1 MQGNKGNYRQ
11 VGLDEFSDDD
21 SDHDDPHL
29 NSSSSRNGAVG
40 GGGGGGSNSSSH
52 HGGGP
57 ASSSSSSFA
66 GGSLQRQQ
74 ELMVRQDQG
83 LEMLA
88 QSAERLGQ
96 MSMTIS
102 DELGQQ
108 NKMLDEMDTDLD
120 TAGENLDYVTRKTKE
135 FIDKAGGTK
144 NCLIIAALAGIVV
157 VLFFL
162 IWYT

>member
-1 MQGNKGNYRQ
+1 MQGIKGTYRQ

-21 SDHDDPHL
+21 SDHDVPHL
-29 NSSSSRNGAVG
+29 NSSSRNGAVG
-40 GGGGGGSNSSSH
+40 GGGSNSSSSNH
-52 HGGGP
+52 GGP
-57 ASSSSSSFA
+57 ASSSSSFA
-66 GGSLQRQQ
+66 GGSMQRQQ

-102 DELGQQ
+102 DELNQQ

-120 TAGENLDYVTRKTKE
+120 TAGENLDYVTKKTKE

-162 IWYT
+162 ILYT

>member
-21 SDHDDPHL
+21 SDRDDPHL
-29 NSSSSRNGAVG
+29 NASRNGSG
-40 GGGGGGSNSSSH
+40 DGGGGSSRGSSH
-52 HGGGP
+52 HGGP
-57 ASSSSSSFA
+57 ASSSASFA

-83 LEMLA
+83 LDILA

-102 DELGQQ
+102 DELNQQ
-108 NKMLDEMDTDLD
+108 NKMLDEMDSDLD
-120 TAGENLDYVTRKTKE
+120 IAGENLDYVTRKTKE

-144 NCLIIAALAGIVV
+144 NFLIIAALTGVIV

-162 IWYT
+162 ILYT

>member
-1 MQGNKGNYRQ
+1 MQGSKGNYRQ

-29 NSSSSRNGAVG
+29 TNNRSTSARRNG
-40 GGGGGGSNSSSH
+40 GGGGGPGANP
-52 HGGGP
+52 G
-57 ASSSSSSFA
+57 ASSASASFA

-108 NKMLDEMDTDLD
+108 NRMLDEMDTDLD
-120 TAGENLDYVTRKTKE
+120 AAGEDLDYVTRRTRE
-135 FIDKAGGTK
+135 FVDRAGGTK
-144 NCLIIAALAGIVV
+144 NCLIIAALAGVVV

-162 IWYT
+162 IVYT

>member
-1 MQGNKGNYRQ
+1 MQGNKGTYRQ

-29 NSSSSRNGAVG
+29 NSSSRNGAVG
-40 GGGGGGSNSSSH
+40 GGGSNSSSNH
-52 HGGGP
+52 GGP
-57 ASSSSSSFA
+57 ASSSSSFA

-102 DELGQQ
+102 DELNQQ
-108 NKMLDEMDTDLD
+108 NTMLDEMDTDLD
-120 TAGENLDYVTRKTKE
+120 TAGENLDYVTKKTKE

-144 NCLIIAALAGIVV
+144 NCLIIAALAGIAV

-162 IWYT
+162 ILYT